1 MRKQWIAKAAMLCV
15 TVGMSV
21 ALPQYVMGAETAT
34 QVSQEEVVSSEKER
48 VEDETYNVNSLG
60 FYDGELMNI
69 GGRWCY
75 VENGQI
81 DRSFTGESWY
91 NDRYYFVRKGYVDW
105 NFTGAWQDGRFYYCF
120 INGAESDTFTGL
132 MPYKGCYTGSTYSKM
147 KVYFENGHMANPV
160 YTGLYCQDGTW
171 YYVDRGIVNGTDNR
185 FTYYNGT
192 TYYVKNSVID
202 WNYSG
207 FEWYGDNLT
216 CVKNGAIGT
225 G

>member
-21 ALPQYVMGAETAT
+21 ALPQYAMGAETAT

-91 NDRYYFVRKGYVDW
+91 NDRYYFVRKG
-105 NFTGAWQDGRFYYCF
+105 
-120 INGAESDTFTGL
+120 S
-132 MPYKGCYTGSTYSKM
+132 KYSKM

-216 CVKNGAIGT
+216 CVKNGAVDWNYTGLAKRITYGIGYRMVALKAHIVDWYWIIVH
-225 G
+225 GSM